1 MTISVTAKS
10 RTISNGDSGDAVP
23 VEANFTDLYNNDS
36 TLATAHN
43 LVLATTSTN
52 SAVDG
57 LYLILRNS
65 YASAPGSTDH
75 GGLELERGSSTN
87 VRIRWNETNDWWE
100 LTNDGTNYHPVSLV
114 SSSDPASP
122 VEGDIWYNTTSHALK
137 YRANGSTVTIPT
149 TSGASAFDDL
159 SDVTITAAASGD
171 YLRYNGTAWVN
182 ARPYE
187 SSGQTITSAGS
198 LTLAHSLGAT
208 PKRIAAYIKCTS
220 GEANYSVGDE
230 YPIPIGITM
239 RGTTQ
244 AIGFS
249 VVVDA
254 TNIKVRFADDTK
266 PIFINDKTTGTS
278 FNCTNASW
286 QLYIRAWL
294 V

>member
-43 LVLATTSTN
+43 LILATTSTN

-122 VEGDIWYNTTSHALK
+122 VEGDVWYNTTSHALK

-159 SDVTITAAASGD
+159 SDVTITSVAAGNGI
-171 YLRYNGTAWVN
+171 YYNGSAWVN
-182 ARPYE
+182 KAPYE
-187 SSGQTITSAGS
+187 SSGQTISSAGL
-198 LTLAHSLGAT
+198 LTLAHGLGAT
-208 PKRIAAYIKCTS
+208 PKRVFTYIKCTS
-220 GEANYSVGDE
+220 AEGNYSVGDE
-230 YPIPIGITM
+230 YPIYPGISM
-239 RGTTQ
+239 RGTSQ
-244 AIGFS
+244 AINFGMTLDS
-249 VVVDA
+249 

-266 PIFINDKTTGTS
+266 PIWINDKTSGAS
-278 FNCTNASW
+278 FNATNASW
-286 QLYIRAWL
+286 QLYVRAWL
-294 V
+294 Y